1 MCDKYMSTKIH
12 TIKLGFDQCYLIGN
26 KDWIMIDAGE
36 SNKKKIFLKKLAGL
50 RIKPGQIKLVIITH
64 GHWDHIGSAKD
75 IKELTGA
82 KIAMHEF
89 EKEWLEKSII
99 IQPPGVTLWGK
110 IFSKILVLFSPLI
123 KIPSVKVDIVLGNK
137 SVPLNEFGIA
147 GFIEYTPGHSSG
159 SVTVMLET
167 GEAFV
172 GDLLMNRLPLRM
184 SPGLPIFA
192 EDLSKVEQSL
202 KLLLEKG
209 VKKIY
214 PAHGKP
220 FTADVIHKELK
231 NLNKHTY

>member
-1 MCDKYMSTKIH
+1 LNTKIH
-12 TIKLGFDQCYLIGN
+12 TVKLGFDQCYLIGD
-26 KDWIMIDAGE
+26 KDWILIDAGE
-36 SNKKKIFLKKLAGL
+36 SNKKKIFLKKLEDL
-50 RIKPGQIKLVIITH
+50 RIIPEQIKLIIITH

-82 KIAMHEF
+82 KIAMHKN
-89 EKEWLEKSII
+89 EKEWLEKSIV

-110 IFSKILVLFSPLI
+110 LFSRIILLFCQLI
-123 KIPSVKVDIVLGNK
+123 KIPSAKVDIVLDNN
-137 SVPLNEFGIA
+137 SVSLNEYGIA
-147 GFIEYTPGHSSG
+147 GFIKYTPGHSLG
-159 SVTVMLET
+159 SVTVILDT

-192 EDLSKVEQSL
+192 EDLLKVKESL
-202 KLLLEKG
+202 EFLLEKG

-220 FTADVIHKELK
+220 FNSDIINKELK
-231 NLNKHTY
+231 KLEKHTF

>member
-1 MCDKYMSTKIH
+1 MGDKYMSTQIH

-50 RIKPGQIKLVIITH
+50 GIKPVQIKLVIITH
-64 GHWDHIGSAKD
+64 GHWDHIGSARD

-82 KIAMHEF
+82 KIAMHEN
-89 EKEWLEKSII
+89 EKDWLEKSII
-99 IQPPGVTLWGK
+99 IHPPGVTLWGK
-110 IFSKILVLFSPLI
+110 IFSKIIPIIKPRI
-123 KIPSVKVDIVLGNK
+123 KIPSAKVDIVLGNT
-137 SVPLNEFGIA
+137 SVPLNEYGIA

-159 SVTVMLET
+159 SVSVILES

-184 SPGLPIFA
+184 SPGVPIFA
-192 EDLSKVEQSL
+192 EDLSKVKQSL
-202 KLLLEKG
+202 ELLLEKG
-209 VKKIY
+209 VRKIY

-220 FTADVIHKELK
+220 FNAEIINKELEK
-231 NLNKHTY
+231 LGKHTY